1 VSNSADG
8 TVQPQTTLLSNFA
21 DASVKSEA
29 TYSGKPKKLKRIPS
43 NIIPYVQIEGE
54 AVKDANDKQM
64 IVHYAY
70 AKLELIDFYI
80 EALADKKYIVPHSL
94 DYLKGLQRDLTT
106 AIKTI
111 MDRPLAK
118 SSEWNVKVD
127 YPDDW
132 KG

>member
-1 VSNSADG
+1 M
-8 TVQPQTTLLSNFA
+8 F
-21 DASVKSEA
+21 
-29 TYSGKPKKLKRIPS
+29 GKPKKLKRIPS

-80 EALADKKYIVPHSL
+80 AALEDKKYVVPHSL
-94 DYLKGLQRDLTT
+94 DYLQGLQHDLT
-106 AIKTI
+106 AAVKTI
-111 MDRPLAK
+111 MAKPLPN

-127 YPDDW
+127 YPDNW